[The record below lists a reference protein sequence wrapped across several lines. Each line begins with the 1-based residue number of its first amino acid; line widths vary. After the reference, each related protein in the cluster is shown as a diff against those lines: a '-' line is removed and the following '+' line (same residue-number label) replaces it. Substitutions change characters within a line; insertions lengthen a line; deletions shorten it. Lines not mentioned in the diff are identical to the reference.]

1 MAKYYGHDPIEQNKI
16 YDLALQ
22 WKKECLINDG
32 SLLWP
37 GENIWSLNNFQHFK
51 RCFIDNPDET
61 ANSFE
66 VKFKKQ
72 LAGESSDVTKLAC
85 ELLFIYFIFPSDTNG
100 RTKVDLIKRVA
111 SWQGLDFPLTSNLN
125 VLLENKGIGKPG
137 TAFHTRRPFEL
148 AYLSKIGLELKRLNY
163 SERNDLIDN
172 HKKFRSFIDELKL
185 NSNYALR
192 NIILHLLYPEYYER
206 ISSNGNKKQIYR
218 EFKKI
223 MKGITF
229 PNDID
234 DAIYSIRRY
243 FEQKNPEVN
252 IDFYNE
258 PLVSMWKNGDAE
270 NVVIEDKGDYSTIEN
285 GKLTRGGQTIVTSD
299 LNKNMIFFGPPGT
312 GKTYSV
318 IDHALEI
325 IDKEKY
331 SDLIH
336 NADRREAAVKEFKE
350 LLNIGQIA
358 FCTFHQSYGYE
369 EFVEGLRSDGNGGFE
384 PRDGIFKT
392 ISNAARSS
400 TKDNI
405 KGYDFD
411 ETKIN
416 FFKMS
421 LGNTLDGEEDIFDYC
436 LEHNVIGLGWGLDI
450 DYSGCADRKAV
461 QKKYRSKYGDQDSF
475 NIVAIDRFKNRMKIG
490 DVVFI
495 SHGNAKMKAIARVTG
510 DYYYDENTT
519 IEFNHFRKV
528 EWLYVNKEP
537 MVSVKHILINKNF
550 SQQAIYMHSKD
561 DINFESLR
569 NYLSPKSGT
578 NSNFVLIIDEINRGN
593 ISKIFGELITLIEP
607 DKRLDAENE
616 VTVTLPYS
624 NDSFGVPQNLY
635 IIGTMNT
642 ADRSIALLDTALRR
656 RFNFIELSPDYSI
669 LDTDVEGINVQKLL
683 KTINDRIE
691 YLYDQDHLIGHAYF
705 IDKHLSVPKL
715 IAIMKTKV
723 IPLLQEYFYLDW
735 EKLELILGGATDDP
749 QQQQEYFLFKKQL
762 NPNQIFFRDF
772 DYDQSTKISYTIVA
786 EPNEKALKRIYRD
799 N

>member
-1 MAKYYGHDPIEQNKI
+1 MAKYYGHDPIELNKI

-22 WKKECLINDG
+22 WKNDCLINDG
-32 SLLWP
+32 WLLWP
-37 GENIWSLNNFQHFK
+37 GESIWTLDNLQDFK
-51 RCFIDNPDET
+51 RCFVDNPDET
-61 ANSFE
+61 ADSFE
-66 VKFKKQ
+66 EKFKKQ

-85 ELLFIYFIFPSDTNG
+85 ELLFIYFLFPSDTNG
-100 RTKVDLIKRVA
+100 KTKVNLIKKVA
-111 SWQGLDFPLTSNLN
+111 SWKGLNVPLTSNLN
-125 VLLENKGIGKPG
+125 VLLESKGIGKPG

-148 AYLSKIGLELKRLNY
+148 SYLCYIGLGIKRLNH
-163 SERNDLIDN
+163 SERNNLIDN
-172 HKKFRSFIDELKL
+172 HKDFRVFIDELRQR
-185 NSNYALR
+185 SNYAMR

-206 ISSNGNKKQIYR
+206 ISSNGNKQQIYN
-218 EFKKI
+218 EFKRI
-223 MKGITF
+223 MKGSNF
-229 PNDID
+229 PDNID
-234 DAIYSIRRY
+234 DAIYKIRRY
-243 FEQKNPEVN
+243 FEQKNPSSTF
-252 IDFYNE
+252 DFYNE
-258 PLVSMWKNGDAE
+258 PLVSMWKN
-270 NVVIEDKGDYSTIEN
+270 EDPEKIVMEASEDYSIIDNDNFNERRQNKMTN
-285 GKLTRGGQTIVTSD
+285 D
-299 LNKNMIFFGPPGT
+299 LNKNMVLFGPPGT

-318 IDHALEI
+318 IERALEI

-331 SDLIH
+331 SNLI
-336 NADRREAAVKEFKE
+336 NNPDKREAAVKEFKE

-384 PRDGIFKT
+384 PRDGIFKM

-400 TKDNI
+400 AKDNV

-411 ETKIN
+411 EKKIN

-421 LGNTLDGEEDIFDYC
+421 LGNTNDGEEDIFDYC
-436 LEHNVIGLGWGLDI
+436 LDHNVIGLGWGVDI
-450 DYSGCADRKAV
+450 DYSDCVDRKAIR
-461 QKKYRSKYGDQDSF
+461 KKYESKYGDQDSF
-475 NIVAIDRFKNRMKIG
+475 NIVAVDRFKNRMTIG
-490 DVVFI
+490 DIVFI
-495 SHGNAKMKAIARVTG
+495 SHGNAKLKAIARVTG

-519 IEFNHFRKV
+519 IEFNHFHKV

-537 MVSVKHILINKNF
+537 MVSVKQILINKNF

-561 DINFESLR
+561 DINFNSLKS
-569 NYLSPKSGT
+569 YLSPKGGM
-578 NSNFVLIIDEINRGN
+578 NRNYVLIIDEINRGN

-607 DKRLDAENE
+607 DKRLDADNE

-683 KTINDRIE
+683 KAINDRIE

-715 IAIMKTKV
+715 VAIMKTKV

-735 EKLELILGGATDDP
+735 EKLELLLGGATDNL
-749 QQQQEYFLFKKQL
+749 QQQQEYFLFKKKL
-762 NPNQIFFRDF
+762 DPSQIFARNLE
-772 DYDQSTKISYTIVA
+772 YDQSTKISYTIVA
-786 EPNEKALKRIYRD
+786 EPNEKALKRIYGD

>member
-22 WKKECLINDG
+22 WKNECLINDE

-37 GENIWSLNNFQHFK
+37 GERIWTLNNFQDFK

-61 ANSFE
+61 ADSFE
-66 VKFKKQ
+66 AKFKKQ

-100 RTKVDLIKRVA
+100 KTKFALIKRVA
-111 SWQGLDFPLTSNLN
+111 SWKDLDLPLTSKLN
-125 VLLENKGIGKPG
+125 TLLERKGIGKPG

-148 AYLSKIGLELKRLNY
+148 AYFSKIGLEIKRLSH
-163 SERNDLIDN
+163 SERNNLIDN
-172 HKKFRSFIDELKL
+172 HKEFRAFIDELRQP
-185 NSNYALR
+185 SNYAMR

-206 ISSNGNKKQIYR
+206 ISSNGNKQQIYN

-223 MKGITF
+223 MKGSSF
-229 PNDID
+229 PDDID
-234 DAIYSIRRY
+234 DAIYAIRRY
-243 FEQKNPEVN
+243 FEQKSPNST

-258 PLVSMWKNGDAE
+258 PLVSMWKDGNPE
-270 NVVIEDKGDYSTIEN
+270 NIVLENEGKYSAIEN
-285 GKLTRGGQTIVTSD
+285 EKLTKGSQNIMTSD
-299 LNKNMIFFGPPGT
+299 MSKNMIFFGPPGT
-312 GKTYSV
+312 GKTYGV

-331 SDLIH
+331 SNLI
-336 NADRREAAVKEFKE
+336 NNPDKREAAVREFKE

-369 EFVEGLRSDGNGGFE
+369 EFVEGLRSDGSGGFE

-436 LEHNVIGLGWGLDI
+436 LAHNVIGLGWGVDI
-450 DYSGCADRKAV
+450 DYTGCTDRKAV
-461 QKKYRSKYGDQDSF
+461 QKKYRSKYGDQDPF
-475 NIVAIDRFKNRMKIG
+475 NVVAIDRFKNRMTIG
-490 DVVFI
+490 DIVFI
-495 SHGNAKMKAIARVTG
+495 SHGNAKLKAIARVTG

-537 MVSVKHILINKNF
+537 MVSVKQILINKNF

-578 NSNFVLIIDEINRGN
+578 NRNFVLIIDEINRGN

-607 DKRLDAENE
+607 DKRLDADNE

-624 NDSFGVPQNLY
+624 NDSFGVPQNLF
-635 IIGTMNT
+635 IVGTMNT

-656 RFNFIELSPDYSI
+656 RFNFIELCPDYAT
-669 LDTDVEGINVQKLL
+669 LDTDIEGVNVQKLL
-683 KTINDRIE
+683 KTINNRIE
-691 YLYDQDHLIGHAYF
+691 YLYDRDHLIGHAYF
-705 IDKHLSVPKL
+705 IDKDLSVPKL

-735 EKLELILGGATDDP
+735 EKLELILGGATDNS
-749 QQQQEYFLFKKQL
+749 QQQQKYFLFKKQL
-762 NPNQIFFRDF
+762 NPNQIFARDL
-772 DYDQSTKISYTIVA
+772 DSDQSAKISYTIVA
-786 EPNEKALKRIYRD
+786 EPNEKALKRIYGD